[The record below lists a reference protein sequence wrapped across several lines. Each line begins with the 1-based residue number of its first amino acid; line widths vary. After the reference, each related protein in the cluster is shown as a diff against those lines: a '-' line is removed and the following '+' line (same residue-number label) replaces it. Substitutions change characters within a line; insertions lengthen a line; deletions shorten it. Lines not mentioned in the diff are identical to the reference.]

1 MEEIPL
7 KPLSR
12 SDIHKL
18 ETALMI
24 STLLRK
30 DVINKI
36 RESSERITWI
46 DSLAVAAAA
55 LARSKAG
62 MTVAAIADDIGR
74 TEATIRRHLSG
85 KSEAGKLVLGTYNKF
100 IKEGVKIELPEFLSD
115 KCKHL
120 EEQLKAEKELREQ
133 LENKLKDV
141 KRKLEDLIKS
151 L

>member
-62 MTVAAIADDIGR
+62 MTAAAIADDIGR

>member
-62 MTVAAIADDIGR
+62 MTAAAIADDIGR

-85 KSEAGKLVLGTYNKF
+85 KSEAGKLVLETYNRF

>member
-1 MEEIPL
+1 
-7 KPLSR
+7 
-12 SDIHKL
+12 
-18 ETALMI
+18 MI